1 MEALKQVVKTEKTEI
16 KTEANNFLS
25 DALMLIQELN
35 KANGKELSKEEKG
48 ELLEKLDEFSTA
60 FIYFRESYDE
70 SKSKI
75 HQLAEIIEDI
85 RNISAIGE
93 AGYLNAP
100 DDQSKIDVLEQ
111 MINGIM
117 DRLEI
122 MNGLTEKATVEES
135 QNRQLNGIKEIF
147 VETKKDIL
155 GTETALR
162 DVLAKIQTNSDGLK
176 DSMES
181 VESHLRVFENN
192 AVEIKNQYD
201 GIKLTETT
209 ILEAFKNWEKSSGPD
224 IDRGFNDVLD
234 KIEKIVKL
242 HEEKQVEKISK
253 VDESFEKSMASFK
266 SKSDEVLE
274 KISAISHK
282 TDNLLTGEGVKQF
295 MVYGGTALSGLNLIL
310 LILLLFFK

>member
-1 MEALKQVVKTEKTEI
+1 METVKTEMK
-16 KTEANNFLS
+16 KEANNFLS
-25 DALMLIQELN
+25 DALVLIQELN
-35 KANGKELSKEEKG
+35 KASGKELSKEEKS
-48 ELLEKLDEFSTA
+48 ELLGKLDEFSTS

-75 HQLAEIIEDI
+75 HQLAEVIERI
-85 RNISAIGE
+85 REVSAVGE
-93 AGYLNAP
+93 AGYVNAQ
-100 DDQSKIDVLEQ
+100 DQESKNNVLIQ
-111 MINGIM
+111 MISEIM
-117 DRLEI
+117 DKLET
-122 MNGLTEKATVEES
+122 MNDLIEHATVEES

-162 DVLAKIQTNSDGLK
+162 DVLAKIQMNSDGLK

-181 VESHLRVFENN
+181 VENHLRVFENN
-192 AVEIKNQYD
+192 VVEIQNQYD

-209 ILEAFKNWEKSSGPD
+209 ILEAFKNWEAASGPD

-234 KIEKIVKL
+234 KIEKIVKI
-242 HEEKQVEKISK
+242 HEEKQVDKISK

-274 KISAISHK
+274 KINTISQK

-310 LILLLFFK
+310 LILLLFLK